1 MPDYQRRFSTGI
13 LNGIEV
19 PGVVETSWGV
29 GVPIEL
35 YRSNT
40 LVVRQVAIE
49 ECDRWV
55 ITFDHHSIG
64 DGFDR
69 EGFGESFLKAN
80 GISAIHMLGRGNDWY
95 QYDDIFA
102 AAAVVRAA
110 TSRAV
115 RRVAYGSSMGAYAAV
130 RLADAIGAEAVLA
143 LSPQW
148 SVDPAI
154 VSWDNRWSQDAN
166 RIRWLSTMA
175 GPLRCPASTVLVYDP
190 HLPLDRRHAQLIA
203 EHTGSRLL
211 PVAHCLHPAS
221 TFLGE
226 VGLLRRLLKD
236 LLYDRFD
243 ASAMAMEIRARRAYS
258 AVYLGA
264 LAERQPAV
272 RPRTAIALAGKAR
285 LVQPDSELGMLSLAK
300 TLTRTGNHDQALAI
314 HRQIAVKVKRLPM
327 YLVPFANALVS
338 AGDGQEAI
346 AVAGEVVDA
355 EPDVGHLRN
364 WYATMLWRR
373 GERAAAVVQMARAV
387 ALNSTERRYRR
398 KLFRYRLARQAWTV
412 LDVMTLQAIREG
424 AANRK
429 RMGALAAS
437 AIPGRLGV
445 RADVGDVAGS

>member
-1 MPDYQRRFSTGI
+1 M
-13 LNGIEV
+13 
-19 PGVVETSWGV
+19 VEMRWGF

-35 YRSNT
+35 YRSDT
-40 LVVRQVAIE
+40 LLVRQVAIE
-49 ECDRWV
+49 GCDRWV

-80 GISAIHMLGRGNDWY
+80 GISAIHVLGRGNDWY

-110 TSRAV
+110 TSGAV

-130 RLADAIGAEAVLA
+130 RLADAIGADAVLA

-148 SVDPAI
+148 SIDPSIAN
-154 VSWDNRWSQDAN
+154 WDTRWSQDAH

-190 HLPLDRRHAQLIA
+190 HLTLDRRHAQLIA
-203 EHTGSRLL
+203 EQTGSHLL

-226 VGLLRRLLKD
+226 VGLLRGLLED
-236 LLYDRFD
+236 VLYDRFD
-243 ASAMAMEIRARRAYS
+243 GSAMAREIRARRAS
-258 AVYLGA
+258 SSVYLGA

-272 RPRTAIALAGKAR
+272 RPRTAIALARKAR
-285 LVQPDSELGMLSLAK
+285 LVKPDSALGMLSLAQI
-300 TLTRTGNHDQALAI
+300 LTRTGNHDEALAI
-314 HRQIAVKVKRLPM
+314 HRHIAVKVNRLPI

-338 AGDGQEAI
+338 AGEGREAL

-373 GERAAAVVQMARAV
+373 GERAAAVAQIARAV
-387 ALNSTERRYRR
+387 ALNPAERRYRR
-398 KLFRYRLARQAWTV
+398 KFLRYRLARHAWRVFEVVTF
-412 LDVMTLQAIREG
+412 QAIRKRASDRRRN
-424 AANRK
+424 AA
-429 RMGALAAS
+429 LDAS
-437 AIPGRLGV
+437 AIAGRRGV
-445 RADVGDVAGS
+445 RADVGDVEGV